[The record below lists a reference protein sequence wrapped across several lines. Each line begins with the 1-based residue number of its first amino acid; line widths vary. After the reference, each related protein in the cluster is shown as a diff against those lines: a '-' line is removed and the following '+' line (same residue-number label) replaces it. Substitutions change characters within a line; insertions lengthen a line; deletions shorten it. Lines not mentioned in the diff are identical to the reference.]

1 MSYHTS
7 SVLRRVDRHQMSW
20 SQLRSGLSLQW
31 CPASEL
37 CEKKTEHSWISHS
50 DYVFPER
57 KQLMRNCYLKK
68 LHRRKV
74 KSKVGQWPTKLTT
87 KNWSGPTSSD
97 KVRRSR
103 TKSNIVGHHYHFH
116 CFALWRLRVSYPMLS
131 WRLCRLTAAAPRIST

>member
-57 KQLMRNCYLKK
+57 KQLMRNCYLNCTAERLKA
-68 LHRRKV
+68 
-74 KSKVGQWPTKLTT
+74 KSVNDQRNWPP